1 MRFFNNISYLF
12 LIICIMFFSEIT
24 LSNETGSVS
33 KIRFSS
39 INNGIKVVIDV
50 EKNFKYEV
58 LPLLS
63 PPRVVVD
70 LYNVNFDKNF
80 SFPKPVGIITNVRYA
95 NHTSNISRI
104 VFDLKNSGNLK
115 KIKILRPSVGQKRRL
130 SFEVVSENIS
140 LSENKKKTNKRLNY
154 KKRKTIIID
163 PGHGGKDPGTSYPS
177 EVSEKDI
184 VLRFSRILKKN
195 LMRNKNYRVLLTRE
209 DDRFVHLTERVNF
222 AKSKNADLFISIH
235 ADASNIKSTRGFSIY
250 TLSNKGLDREAEKLA
265 SRENSYSTKRNEY
278 KGNYLRN
285 AVNPKDYTSNKIK
298 LKNAQGNSSEFATLL
313 VSRVSKKTKLLKN
326 PHRYAGFAVLKSS
339 DFPSVLVELGFVTNE
354 YDRKNLRSGN
364 WLTNISYQFVDAINK
379 HFN

>member
-115 KIKILRPSVGQKRRL
+115 KVKILRPSVGQKRRL

-235 ADASNIKSTRGFSIY
+235 ADASNLKSTRGFSIY

-285 AVNPKDYTSNKIK
+285 AVNPKEYTRNETK

-339 DFPSVLVELGFVTNE
+339 NFPSVLVELGFVTNE

>member
-1 MRFFNNISYLF
+1 
-12 LIICIMFFSEIT
+12 MFFSEIT

-115 KIKILRPSVGQKRRL
+115 KVKILRPSVGQKRRL

-235 ADASNIKSTRGFSIY
+235 ADASNLKSTRGFSIY

-285 AVNPKDYTSNKIK
+285 AVNPKDYTRNERK

>member
-115 KIKILRPSVGQKRRL
+115 KVKILRPSVGQKRRL

-209 DDRFVHLTERVNF
+209 DDRFVNLTERVNF

-285 AVNPKDYTSNKIK
+285 AVNPKEYTRNETK